1 MTSATQDIEV
11 DIDKSEL
18 YKYMGYENGSKPRG
32 RVVSLIDEYTE
43 NAPSLIQPSYSY
55 TVKDIELVHGS
66 LVVVED
72 MAVLQSK
79 TLAGLLEHCEKVA
92 VFIAIID
99 DYLENMSKRLV
110 KNGLML
116 QASCLDAIG
125 SVAVQSV
132 ADSVRDRIERVA
144 SREYLV
150 LSRRLS
156 PGWCDWDTE
165 QQRAIFQAVDGG
177 SIGVRLTDG
186 CLMIPQKSVSGII
199 GLGTPDSGADTYN
212 PCKKCD
218 KTDCPERIV

>member
-1 MTSATQDIEV
+1 MTSATQDIEI
-11 DIDKSEL
+11 DIDKSEIC
-18 YKYMGYENGSKPRG
+18 KYMGYDNGSRPTG
-32 RVVSLIDEYTE
+32 RIASLIDEYTE

-55 TVKDIELVHGS
+55 TVKDIELVYGS

-92 VFIAIID
+92 VFIATID
-99 DYLENMSKRLV
+99 DHLENMSKWLI

-132 ADSVRDRIERVA
+132 ADAAREQIERIA
-144 SREYLV
+144 SRGNLV
-150 LSRRLS
+150 LSRHLS

-165 QQRAIFQAVDGG
+165 QQRAIFQAVDGS

-199 GLGTPDSGADTYN
+199 GLGTPDSGADSYN

-218 KTDCPERIV
+218 KVDCPERIV